1 MDALTAV
8 PEADAEAI
16 RGNLRTVTVRIEEAC
31 RRSGRLPSDVRLLL
45 ATKTVPPERIRVALE
60 AGYRLIGENRVQE
73 FQQKHAA
80 LADLEAERHFIGHL
94 QSNKINDV
102 LKYVTCI
109 QSLDRLD
116 HAAKLEQR
124 LQREGRSLDVLVQ
137 VNTSGETSKFGIA
150 PDDAAKFAAEVARF
164 DCLRV
169 RGLMTIGLLFTEGER
184 ARECLRLL
192 RRLFDRLKSAAI
204 DRVEMNVLSMG
215 MSLDFEPAIEE
226 GSTLVRVGTSVFGKR
241 PTPDGYYWPE
251 GTR

>member
-1 MDALTAV
+1 MDALTIVAQ
-8 PEADAEAI
+8 ADAEII
-16 RGNLRTVTVRIEEAC
+16 RSNLRSVMTRIGEAC
-31 RRSGRLPSDVRLLL
+31 RRSGRSPDEVSLLL
-45 ATKTVPPERIRVALE
+45 ATKTVRPERIRIAVE
-60 AGYRLIGENRVQE
+60 TGCGLIGENRVQE
-73 FQQKHAA
+73 FQQKHEA
-80 LADLEAERHFIGHL
+80 LADLAVERHFIGHL

-137 VNTSGETSKFGIA
+137 VNTSGEASKFGVA
-150 PDDAAKFAAEVARF
+150 PEDAKRFAGELARF

-184 ARECLRLL
+184 ARECLRRL
-192 RRLFDRLKSAAI
+192 RRLFSRIKDEAI
-204 DRVEMNVLSMG
+204 DRVEMQVLSMG

-226 GSTLVRVGTSVFGKR
+226 GSTLVRVGTSVFGRR

-251 GTR
+251 DRR